1 MAPNSSRAVAS
12 ATAPVPTTRPTTT
25 PTTHRLIGVD
35 LARGLAVLGMY
46 VAHVGPDPMDGGTL
60 GFLAETAYGRA
71 SALFAL
77 LAGFSLVLLTGR
89 PEPRTGRAGRQAV
102 VRVVIRAVVLFAMG
116 IALVALNT
124 QIDVILACYALL
136 FLLALPLYRLRAG
149 TLAVIAAGTALVL
162 PQDLYL
168 IKVSIEEGNWSD
180 TVIALDPLAKIT
192 DSDGFIEI
200 LFTGAYPIL
209 TWIPF
214 VIAGM
219 AVAKLDLTRVRGRLA
234 ASGIALAVLGY
245 GGSWLALH
253 LVPNA
258 YATIAARTDGNSA
271 GSAWWSDTVGE
282 PDGAFREWLLVAAPH
297 SQTTFSIVG
306 NTGVALAVLAGCLIA
321 VDRLPR
327 VRRLAAPVIAVGM
340 MSLTAYVLHI
350 IGIWALWDEDLP
362 SSLLVLAAFSMA
374 AMLLAVVWNRRFR
387 RGPLEYVV
395 HRATTLANRVK

>member
-1 MAPNSSRAVAS
+1 MAPNTSQAGGALAAPPYSSQP
-12 ATAPVPTTRPTTT
+12 TAAPTVR
-25 PTTHRLIGVD
+25 RLVGVD

-46 VAHVGPDPMDGGTL
+46 AAHVGPDPMDGGTL
-60 GFLAETAYGRA
+60 GFLVETTYGRA

-102 VRVVIRAVVLFAMG
+102 GKVVIRAAVLFAMG
-116 IALVALNT
+116 IALIALDT

-136 FLLALPLYRLRAG
+136 FLLALPLYRLRAA
-149 TLAVIAAGTALVL
+149 TLAVIAAGTALIL

-168 IKVSIEEGNWSD
+168 IKVSIEEGSWAD
-180 TVIALDPLAKIT
+180 AVIALDPLARIT

-219 AVAKLDLTRVRGRLA
+219 AVARLDLARVRGRLA
-234 ASGIALAVLGY
+234 LTGGALAVLGY

-306 NTGVALAVLAGCLIA
+306 NAGVALAVLAGCLFA

-327 VRRLAAPVIAVGM
+327 VRRLAAPVTAVGM

-350 IGIWALWDEDLP
+350 VAIWALWEEDLP
-362 SSLLVLAAFSMA
+362 SSLLVLFAFTVAAILMA
-374 AMLLAVVWNRRFR
+374 VIWFRLFR
-387 RGPLEYVV
+387 RGPLENFV
-395 HRATTLANRVK
+395 HKATTLANRIK